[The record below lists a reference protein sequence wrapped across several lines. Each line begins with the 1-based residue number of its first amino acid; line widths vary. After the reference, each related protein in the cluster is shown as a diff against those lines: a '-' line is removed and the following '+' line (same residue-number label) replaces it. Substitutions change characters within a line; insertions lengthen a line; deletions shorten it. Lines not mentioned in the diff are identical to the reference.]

1 MAVNGAGMGFSQKV
15 KSKNPSDGDGLQ
27 NGMVC

>member
-1 MAVNGAGMGFSQKV
+1 MRVNGAGTDFSQKL

-27 NGMVC
+27 NGMVR